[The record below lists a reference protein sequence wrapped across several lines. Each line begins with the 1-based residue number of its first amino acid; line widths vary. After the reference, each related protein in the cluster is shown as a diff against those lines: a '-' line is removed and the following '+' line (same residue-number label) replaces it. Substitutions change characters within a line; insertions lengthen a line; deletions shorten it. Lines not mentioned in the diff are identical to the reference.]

1 MKSTVSIA
9 DLEAKVQSLVRPER
23 MEHIR
28 RVAELAREIARNN
41 GLDPER
47 AYLAGLLHD
56 AARDLPEEE
65 LRRLRRENAE
75 LKRDRE
81 ALLKSI
87 AVAVRTRA

>member
-1 MKSTVSIA
+1 MGVSST
-9 DLEAKVQSLVRPER
+9 
-23 MEHIR
+23 
-28 RVAELAREIARNN
+28 
-41 GLDPER
+41 
-47 AYLAGLLHD
+47 LLHGWRKPGAVPVVSD
-56 AARDLPEEE
+56 RGESPEEE